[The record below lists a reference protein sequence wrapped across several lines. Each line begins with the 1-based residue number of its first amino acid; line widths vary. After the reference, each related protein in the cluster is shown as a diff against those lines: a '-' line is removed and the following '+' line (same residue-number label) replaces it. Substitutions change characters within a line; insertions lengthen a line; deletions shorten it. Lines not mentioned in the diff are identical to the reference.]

1 MYDPPSSGLLAFQGP
16 TKSIQSA
23 RKNVLAI
30 FRFSRRG
37 AIVGTPRSDHSP
49 VLFARRRRNSVM
61 RAFTDRAAVPA
72 HLMVRILDN
81 EAVFLNIETERY
93 IGLDQT
99 GTRMWQL
106 LTSTPAISA
115 ASSQLL
121 DEYDVAPELLRS
133 DLTELLSRPGRQRS
147 APDCLLRCGDYFS
160 DLESWTAGREVC
172 FSAARCCYRRLQS
185 AFARGDFAQR
195 RRRSSIFFRF

>member
-1 MYDPPSSGLLAFQGP
+1 
-16 TKSIQSA
+16 
-23 RKNVLAI
+23 
-30 FRFSRRG
+30 
-37 AIVGTPRSDHSP
+37 
-49 VLFARRRRNSVM
+49 M